1 MGNMDNKAELLH
13 NNQVGKEDIYNFKCK
28 KCGKCCYNHTGIILT
43 PYDLFWAA
51 VKLNTSTEDIVSK
64 YCYRYIGDQ
73 SKLPIVSIK
82 AGSCPFHTPTGCMLG
97 EMKPTICRMYP
108 LGRGYVDGKI
118 VYFNQPVTCGD
129 KNPAQT
135 VDDWLKLNDVFE
147 ENERFSK
154 AWYDLISKITL
165 FIHERNFTP
174 RELEAF
180 QGTLI
185 PILYMCYDT
194 KAYFWSQFLDRKEC
208 IERIL
213 KEI

>member
-13 NNQVGKEDIYNFKCK
+13 NNQVGKKDIYNFKCK
-28 KCGKCCYNHTGIILT
+28 KCGKCCYNHTGIIMT
-43 PYDLFWAA
+43 PYDLFWTA

-108 LGRGYVDGKI
+108 LGRGYIDGKI

-129 KNPAQT
+129 RNHSQT
-135 VDDWLKLNDVFE
+135 VDDWLKLNDVFVVTDNYFGVVCFVLAADRHSRTVE
-147 ENERFSK
+147 EVTCRAGVSGKSVRIF
-154 AWYDLISKITL
+154 
-165 FIHERNFTP
+165 FIP
-174 RELEAF
+174 
-180 QGTLI
+180 
-185 PILYMCYDT
+185 DT
-194 KAYFWSQFLDRKEC
+194 VTVVC
-208 IERIL
+208 
-213 KEI
+213 

>member
-1 MGNMDNKAELLH
+1 
-13 NNQVGKEDIYNFKCK
+13 
-28 KCGKCCYNHTGIILT
+28 
-43 PYDLFWAA
+43 
-51 VKLNTSTEDIVSK
+51 
-64 YCYRYIGDQ
+64 
-73 SKLPIVSIK
+73 
-82 AGSCPFHTPTGCMLG
+82 
-97 EMKPTICRMYP
+97 MKPTICRMYP
-108 LGRGYVDGKI
+108 LGRGYIDGKI

-129 KNPAQT
+129 RNPAQT

-165 FIHERNFTP
+165 FVHERNFTP

-194 KAYFWSQFLDRKEC
+194 RAYFWSQFLDRKEC

>member
-1 MGNMDNKAELLH
+1 MGNMDNKVELLH
-13 NNQVGKEDIYNFKCK
+13 NNQLGKDDTFNFKCN
-28 KCGKCCYNHTGIILT
+28 KCGKCCYDHTGIILT
-43 PYDLFWAA
+43 PYDLFHMA
-51 VKLNTSTEDIVSK
+51 VKLNTSMEEVVAK

-97 EMKPTICRMYP
+97 EMRPAICKMYP
-108 LGRGYVDGKI
+108 LGRGYGEGKFI
-118 VYFNQPVTCGD
+118 YFSQPVMCGC
-129 KNPAQT
+129 KNPTQT
-135 VDDWLKLNDVFE
+135 VDEWLIHNGVTED
-147 ENERFSK
+147 NERFTK
-154 AWYDLISKITL
+154 AWYELITEVTQ
-165 FIHERNFTP
+165 FIHNRKFAP
-174 RELEAF
+174 REFEAF
-180 QGTLI
+180 QTTLI